1 MYSAWEISKYI
12 VQKSIDI
19 NKPIDNLKLQKL
31 LFYCQIE
38 YIKRNKELL
47 FPDDIQFSAYGSFI
61 PSVYYNLNC
70 NGVNDLYLSDL
81 IAKDESETAIEIDT
95 ETKRII
101 DEVTQR
107 YKDTL
112 TWNLVSMNQKED
124 IWKDLYCDNKIK
136 NISSEDLLAYSY
148 YS

>member
-31 LFYCQIE
+31 LFYCQLE

-47 FPDDIQFSAYGSFI
+47 FEDDIQFSAYGSFI

-81 IAKDESETAIEIDT
+81 IEKDELETVIEIDT

-101 DEVTQR
+101 DEIIQK
-107 YKDTL
+107 YKDSL
-112 TWNLVSMNQKED
+112 TWDLVSINQEED
-124 IWKDLYCDNKIK
+124 IWKELYCDSKIK
-136 NISSEDLLAYSY
+136 NISSKNLLKY

>member
-31 LFYCQIE
+31 LFYCQLE
-38 YIKRNKELL
+38 YIKLNKELL
-47 FPDDIQFSAYGSFI
+47 FPDDIQFSVYGSFI
-61 PSVYYNLNC
+61 PTVYYNLNC

-81 IAKDESETAIEIDT
+81 IAKGELKTVIEIDT

-101 DEVTQR
+101 DKVIQK
-107 YKDTL
+107 YKDSL
-112 TWNLVSMNQKED
+112 TWDLVSINQEED
-124 IWKDLYCDNKIK
+124 IWKELYCDNKIK
-136 NISSEDLLAYSY
+136 NISSEDLLKY
-148 YS
+148 YYE